1 MKNNFIIRHPTSN
14 FLLSA
19 MKYNYPKKLSIV
31 RFLLKAESIRK
42 NPIPFH
48 KKYFDQFG
56 DTFSLRIGKTK
67 HVILSRD
74 NEVAEYILQKNQKNF
89 QKSELQTK
97 FISKYLGNGL
107 LTANGDFWIKQR
119 RLIQPAFHKQ
129 KMNQLVQNMH
139 QTIVS
144 ELQNLPNDKSVALF
158 PIMNQ
163 LAFNVVA
170 KSLFHISASE
180 EKLNRLKIII
190 HDVQVFLIKEIRL
203 PYKAFWF
210 KISGQIKKHQKL
222 AFESDS
228 IIKEIVE
235 ERIKSGTKQNDLLD
249 MLLETRY
256 EDTGEGM
263 STQQLIDEIK
273 ILFIAGHETSANA
286 MTFTL
291 HLIGNHPEI
300 QQKVFEELI
309 EIQSQTDDITEQL
322 QKMTYT
328 NAVINESMRLFPPAW
343 ITDRENIKDDN
354 LLGYHIKEKT
364 LIGVSFYEL
373 HRNPKYWKDPE
384 TFNPERFLGEQKKES
399 MTYFYPFGAGP
410 RMCIGLGFAMYEMG
424 LTLSF
429 IVKNYKITSD
439 KNEICVNPL
448 ITLKPIDAN
457 VTFSK
462 R

>member
-1 MKNNFIIRHPTSN
+1 MSKNK
-14 FLLSA
+14 
-19 MKYNYPKKLSIV
+19 KYNYPRQLSIF
-31 RFLLKAESIRK
+31 RFLLNAESIRK

-56 DTFSLRIGKTK
+56 DSFSLQIGRNK

-74 NEVAEYILQKNQKNF
+74 NEVAEYILQKNQRNF

-97 FISKYLGNGL
+97 FISKYLGKGL
-107 LTANGDFWIKQR
+107 LTANGDFWLKQR

-129 KMNQLVQNMH
+129 KMNQLVQNMQ

-144 ELQNLPNDKSVALF
+144 ELQGIPEEKQVALF

-170 KSLFHISASE
+170 KSLFHISAIESE
-180 EKLNRLKIII
+180 MNRLKVIIN
-190 HDVQVFLIKEIRL
+190 DVQNFLIKEIRL
-203 PYKAFWF
+203 PYKGWWF
-210 KISGQIKKHQKL
+210 KISGQVAKHQRL
-222 AFESDS
+222 ALETDA
-228 IIKEIVE
+228 IIKRIVE
-235 ERIKSGTKQNDLLD
+235 ERIQSGVKQNDLLD

-256 EDTGEGM
+256 EDTGESM
-263 STQQLIDEIK
+263 SMQQLIDEIK

-291 HLIGNHPEI
+291 HLLGNHPEI
-300 QQKVFEELI
+300 QEKVYQELI
-309 EIQSQTDDITEQL
+309 EIESQTDDVVEQL
-322 QKMTYT
+322 QLMQYT

-343 ITDRENIKDDN
+343 ITDRENIDDDMF
-354 LLGYHIKEKT
+354 LGYKIRAKT

-373 HRNPKYWKDPE
+373 HRNPKYWENPE
-384 TFNPERFLGEQKKES
+384 VFNPERFLGEQKKES
-399 MTYFYPFGAGP
+399 YKYFYPFGAGP
-410 RMCIGLGFAMYEMG
+410 RMCIGLGFAMYEMS
-424 LTLSF
+424 LTLSH
-429 IVKNYKITSD
+429 IIRNYKVTSD
-439 KNEICVNPL
+439 KKEIGINPL
-448 ITLKPIDAN
+448 ITLKPVGAT

>member
-1 MKNNFIIRHPTSN
+1 MSENR
-14 FLLSA
+14 
-19 MKYNYPKKLSIV
+19 KYTYPKQVSIF
-31 RFLLKAESIRK
+31 RFLLNAESIRK

-56 DTFSLRIGKTK
+56 DTFSLKIGKTK

-74 NEVAEYILQKNQKNF
+74 NEVAEYILQKNHKNY

-97 FISKYLGNGL
+97 FISKYLGKGL
-107 LTANGDFWIKQR
+107 LTANGDFWLKQR

-129 KMNQLVQNMH
+129 KMNQLVQNMEF
-139 QTIVS
+139 TIAA
-144 ELQNLPNDKSVALF
+144 ELQNLPEGNPVALF

-180 EKLNRLKIII
+180 EKLNRLKLIILQ
-190 HDVQVFLIKEIRL
+190 VQEFLIKEIRL
-203 PYKAFWF
+203 PYKAYWF
-210 KISGQIKKHQKL
+210 KISGQIKKHQEL
-222 AFESDS
+222 ALESDA
-228 IIKEIVE
+228 IIKEIIE
-235 ERIKSGTKQNDLLD
+235 ERIKSRTKQNDLLD

-256 EDTGEGM
+256 EDSGEGM

-291 HLIGNHPEI
+291 HLLGNHPEI
-300 QQKVFEELI
+300 QQKVFEELM
-309 EIQSQTDDITEQL
+309 ELQTDDVVEQL

-328 NAVINESMRLFPPAW
+328 NAVINESMRLYPPAW
-343 ITDRENIKDDN
+343 ITDRENIEDAT

-373 HRNPKYWKDPE
+373 HRNPKYWENPSA
-384 TFNPERFLGEQKKES
+384 FNPERFLGEQKKES
-399 MTYFYPFGAGP
+399 YKYFYPFGAGP
-410 RMCIGLGFAMYEMG
+410 RMCIGLGFAMYEMS
-424 LTLSF
+424 LVLSY
-429 IVKNYKITSD
+429 IVMRYKITSRKKD
-439 KNEICVNPL
+439 IQINPL
-448 ITLKPIDAN
+448 ITLKPVGAS